1 MGGLNVHADDQNS
14 ASPSQKKKWFKSPKV
29 IFGVGVLIAIPII
42 GTTFA
47 GTVRV
52 NTGSGITFGQG
63 QVAAVACDDDVVITP
78 NASFIGHHWLLTSV
92 IITGLNTTDCS
103 GKNLTVAAYDTS
115 GTTISGS
122 QTIFIPEVFTIA
134 KDITSTATTAT
145 WITDGSNSVTE
156 DTSSQISITFG
167 EVKIDDHDIQGFTIQ
182 QS

>member
-1 MGGLNVHADDQNS
+1 MGGLNVHADDESSVSQ
-14 ASPSQKKKWFKSPKV
+14 SQKKKWFKSPKV
-29 IFGVGVLIAIPII
+29 IFAVGVLIAIPII

-47 GTVRV
+47 GTVQV
-52 NTGSGITFGQG
+52 NTGSDITFGQG
-63 QVAAVACDDDVVITP
+63 QAAAVACDADVVITP
-78 NASFIGHHWLLTSV
+78 NASFSGGHWFLTSV
-92 IITGLNTTDCS
+92 IITGLNTTACS

-167 EVKIDDHDIQGFTIQ
+167 EVRIDQHDIQGFTIQ